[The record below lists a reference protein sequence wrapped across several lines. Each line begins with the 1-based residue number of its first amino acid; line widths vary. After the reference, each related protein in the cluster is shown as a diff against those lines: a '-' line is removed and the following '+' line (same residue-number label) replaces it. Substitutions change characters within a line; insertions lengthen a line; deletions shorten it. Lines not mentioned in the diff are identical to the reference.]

1 MEVVLEDFKR
11 HIYIY
16 IIIIKNNIILY
27 AIKSTLFMAD
37 ANIIV
42 E

>member
-11 HIYIY
+11 HIKYIY
-16 IIIIKNNIILY
+16 IYLKNNIILY
-27 AIKSTLFMAD
+27 AVKSTLFMAD

>member
-16 IIIIKNNIILY
+16 IYIQNSIILY
-27 AIKSTLFMAD
+27 AVKSTLFMAD

>member
-11 HIYIY
+11 HMYIY
-16 IIIIKNNIILY
+16 IKNNIILY
-27 AIKSTLFMAD
+27 ALKSTLFMAD